1 MQQLFKPELF
11 VVLIGLYVLFILFH
25 SVLNRM
31 ASVPHPL
38 RCAFALLIVP
48 GVFGKV
54 MGAAVPAAG
63 RCTSTSC
70 CSAGIALLFTV
81 DRRGLAAPSSARWRT
96 PARVAAIG
104 ALIVGGL
111 ACSAV
116 HAQQDGPRIQVAS
129 TQGCAR
135 FAIWVQNV
143 GDFRD
148 AGAELGRVLKVLA
161 RRNEE
166 QPAAVRA
173 IMAAEVRRVFQDP
186 DTSADDLAGDA
197 FERCVLGLL
206 KP

>member
-1 MQQLFKPELF
+1 MQLFKPELF
-11 VVLIGLYVLFILFH
+11 VVLLGVYVLFILFH

-31 ASVPHPL
+31 ASVPQPL

-54 MGAAVPAAG
+54 MGTAVG
-63 RCTSTSC
+63 WEVYVDVLLLG
-70 CSAGIALLFTV
+70 GIALLFTV
-81 DRRGLAAPSSARWRT
+81 DRRGLSAPSSARWRI
-96 PARVAAIG
+96 PARIAAIG

-116 HAQQDGPRIQVAS
+116 HAQQGGPRIQVAD

-135 FAIWVQNV
+135 FGMWVQTV

-148 AGAELGRVLKVLA
+148 AGAQLERVLKVLA

-166 QPAAVRA
+166 QPAALRA
-173 IMAAEVRRVFQDP
+173 IMVAEVRRVYGEPQ
-186 DTSADDLAGDA
+186 TSAEDLAGDA